1 MVANSAGPSPLVL
14 TVLTTRTHVLAVP
27 LAPTRAPPCRR
38 RLCRRAPSRTHALS
52 HAALP
57 SRKHPVSCWPRL
69 TPLAQSPCMECIPML
84 RRKRLPK
91 LSTYQGGRRPSPQ
104 HGCPVRTASG
114 RSQLHVPAPA
124 PVLLPLRLS
133 APPAPRTH
141 TRRHLDVQVDA
152 RTPIC
157 DARPPRDDTLHSQ
170 RLGAPIG
177 PRHGVRLAPLAARIG
192 DHGRSRQRA
201 RSAAAGFE
209 LRPQLVCVCPPH
221 APVLPSLA

>member
-1 MVANSAGPSPLVL
+1 
-14 TVLTTRTHVLAVP
+14 
-27 LAPTRAPPCRR
+27 
-38 RLCRRAPSRTHALS
+38 
-52 HAALP
+52 
-57 SRKHPVSCWPRL
+57 
-69 TPLAQSPCMECIPML
+69 ML

-141 TRRHLDVQVDA
+141 TRRHFDVQVDA

-177 PRHGVRLAPLAARIG
+177 PRHGVPVRLAPLAARIG

-201 RSAAAGFE
+201 RSAAAGFG
-209 LRPQLVCVCPPH
+209 LQRGLVCQATPP
-221 APVLPSLA
+221 AFSLAYNRAAAFVPAAMNHTAHRAMSSELMA